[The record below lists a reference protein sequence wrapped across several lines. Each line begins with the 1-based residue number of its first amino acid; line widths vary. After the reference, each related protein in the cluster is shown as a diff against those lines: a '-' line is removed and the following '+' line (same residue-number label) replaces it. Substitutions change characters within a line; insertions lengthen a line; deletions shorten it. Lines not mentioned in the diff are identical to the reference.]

1 VAIIGG
7 VLGRSGE
14 PHHESV
20 SLFQRGNLMK
30 TIRVLCLVAAISSCI
45 ISATTTCHAQKD
57 PETAARQAQIDA
69 DEARSKI
76 QDLEEQQ
83 AGFASVQNQNTM
95 EMAARDSQIGE
106 LQEELAEDEQR
117 RVVAERAEK

>member
-1 VAIIGG
+1 MNTIRIAY
-7 VLGRSGE
+7 LLTA
-14 PHHESV
+14 V
-20 SLFQRGNLMK
+20 SLGVIF
-30 TIRVLCLVAAISSCI
+30 AS
-45 ISATTTCHAQKD
+45 TTCHAQKD